1 MKALFHFLTFF
12 FFSFF
17 SFAQKTDELVF
28 VKTSFGEMVFV
39 LYDQT
44 PKHKANFLKLAK
56 EGFYNDLLFHRV
68 INGFMIQGGDPNS
81 KNAAAGQVLG
91 SGDVGYKI
99 DAEFHP
105 QLFHKKGAL
114 AAARDNNPKK
124 ASSGCQFYIVQGR
137 KFSEEELNALSQDIK
152 VSFPIEHKE
161 VYKSLG
167 GSPHLDQTYTVFG
180 EMLEGFEVLDA
191 IASQKTD
198 FQMNRPEKDIKMQV
212 SVKKMKRK
220 KIEKTYKYKYLP
232 VPPKPKKKKK

>member
-1 MKALFHFLTFF
+1 MKKIPLILA
-12 FFSFF
+12 FFSSFF
-17 SFAQKTDELVF
+17 AFSQKTDELVF
-28 VKTSFGEMVFV
+28 IKTSFGEMVFV

-68 INGFMIQGGDPNS
+68 IQDFMIQGGDPNS
-81 KNAAAGQVLG
+81 KNAVAGQMLG
-91 SGDVGYKI
+91 SGDVGYTI

-124 ASSGCQFYIVQGR
+124 ASSGCQFYVVQGR
-137 KFSEEELNALSQDIK
+137 KFGEEELAALSQSMK
-152 VSFPIEHKE
+152 VTFPIEHKE

-167 GSPHLDQTYTVFG
+167 GAPHLDQTYSVFG
-180 EMLEGFEVLDA
+180 EMLSGFEVLDA
-191 IASQKTD
+191 IASQPTSGRGAD
-198 FQMNRPEKDIKMQV
+198 RPLVDIKMQV

-220 KIEKTYKYKYLP
+220 QVEKIYKYKYLP
-232 VPPKPKKKKK
+232 VHPKTKKKKK